1 MGGISAT
8 VDGVEFDVIVVV
20 FIGRRV
26 CVQAVG
32 IRVAVE
38 ELPVVVVVVG
48 GTIKENTNICRGIR
62 DNLGVYAHVRCAEKK
77 NIY

>member
-48 GTIKENTNICRGIR
+48 GTIKEKYKYMQG
-62 DNLGVYAHVRCAEKK
+62 DS
-77 NIY
+77 